1 MTVAIA
7 KWTLAEY
14 HQMIET
20 GLLDDKRVELIRGE
34 IVEMAPEGEPHAY
47 FSTESGHYLSRLL
60 GDRALVRPAKPI
72 TLPNQSEPE
81 PDVAIVKPLGQEY
94 LNHHPYPE
102 DIFWVIEYSNSSLE
116 KDLNL
121 KSKVYAEVNI
131 AEYWVINLRNQSLI
145 VFRNPQAGGY
155 ASQTSYTTGTLTALA
170 FPDVPIS
177 VSALIS

>member
-170 FPDVPIS
+170 LPDVPIS